1 MSLEETIWST
11 GVEIWV
17 EGRSIASSLRE
28 ADIDE
33 CTVVNALVQGRHNQT
48 LVIRPRIADIAL
60 NQKCLAQRYVN
71 SIICGWTT
79 RQGW

>member
-33 CTVVNALVQGRHNQT
+33 CTVVNALV
-48 LVIRPRIADIAL
+48 
-60 NQKCLAQRYVN
+60 
-71 SIICGWTT
+71 
-79 RQGW
+79 